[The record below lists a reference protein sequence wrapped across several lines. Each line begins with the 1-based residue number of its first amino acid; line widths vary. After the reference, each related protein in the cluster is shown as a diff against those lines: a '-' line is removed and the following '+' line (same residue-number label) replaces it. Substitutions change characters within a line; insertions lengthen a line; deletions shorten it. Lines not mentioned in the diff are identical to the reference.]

1 LVFALALGMA
11 KGVNTVA
18 LIADRAYELGRA
30 MPVSAGYGL
39 LGKEA
44 PAFVVAPAMTIT
56 RANLVEG
63 YRESLHRDP
72 PESVMKPLGK

>member
-1 LVFALALGMA
+1 
-11 KGVNTVA
+11 
-18 LIADRAYELGRA
+18 

-72 PESVMKPLGK
+72 PESVMKALGK